1 MATAK
6 KTARRKIESKAA
18 VKADIVECEVGQLQ
32 GDKATQKKLVELETV
47 FINGIATVCEMGR
60 VLAEIRDGGYYRA
73 RGYKTFEAYVKR
85 FFDISRTY
93 AYRLINHNRVCNL
106 IGKTDDVRLTESYLR
121 QLATIHDDSAVSK
134 IWAEAKGESEEN
146 PTISVLAEKVAAYK
160 QKQKK
165 ARKKGKQFSCDKF
178 LKQSKEQTSMWI
190 FKRCMA
196 SAYPMEE
203 DEKERILSVYQS
215 KQEAEL
221 AKLKKKLG
229 IK

>member
-106 IGKTDDVRLTESYLR
+106 IGRTDDVRLTESYLR
-121 QLATIHDDSAVSK
+121 QLATIHDDSAVAQ
-134 IWAEAKGESEEN
+134 IWEEAKGDSEEN
-146 PTISVLAEKVAAYK
+146 PTASVIAEKVAAYK
-160 QKQKK
+160 QKLKK
-165 ARKKGKQFSCDKF
+165 SKQKGKQFSAEKF
-178 LKQSKEQTSMWI
+178 LEQSKEQTSMWV
-190 FKRCMA
+190 FKRCMH
-196 SAYPMEE
+196 SNYSLDEE
-203 DEKERILSVYQS
+203 EKESILSVFQS
-215 KQEAEL
+215 KQKDEL